1 MRHRRG
7 IDLAPRGDTAE
18 SALTLETLP
27 EWYVLAARCGKCRHQ
42 APVDRRRIA
51 RTRGG
56 GTSLIAIAGMLK
68 CRRCGNAEGNELL
81 LGRLPRD

>member
-7 IDLAPRGDTAE
+7 IDLAPPGEAAE
-18 SALTLETLP
+18 YASTLETLP
-27 EWYVLAARCGKCRHQ
+27 EWYVLVAKCGKCLHQ
-42 APVDRRRIA
+42 APIDRRQIA
-51 RTRGG
+51 RRRGG
-56 GTSLIAIAGMLK
+56 RTSLMAIAGMLK